1 MVGDSDQSIYGWR
14 GADIRNILEF
24 ERAFP
29 DASVVVLDQNYRST
43 QTILDAANAVIA
55 NNLTRKPKDLWTS
68 QGEGEQLVRYVAE
81 DEHDEGAW
89 LAAEVVRLRREHGYR
104 WGDVAVFYRTN
115 AQSRALEEE
124 LVRQNVP
131 YKVVGG
137 ARFYERREVKDMLA
151 YLHSIANPDD
161 EVSLKEDPQ
170 RPPPGHR

>member
-1 MVGDSDQSIYGWR
+1 M
-14 GADIRNILEF
+14 
-24 ERAFP
+24 
-29 DASVVVLDQNYRST
+29 
-43 QTILDAANAVIA
+43 
-55 NNLTRKPKDLWTS
+55 
-68 QGEGEQLVRYVAE
+68 RYVAE

-137 ARFYERREVKDMLA
+137 ARFYERGK
-151 YLHSIANPDD
+151 
-161 EVSLKEDPQ
+161 
-170 RPPPGHR
+170 